1 MTKLSNE
8 IRERIVQLSN
18 EDLDIV
24 SGGRDSIMEVQWPKH
39 VTADKAA
46 AANDALIRQ

>member
-8 IRERIVQLSN
+8 IHERTVQLSN
-18 EDLDIV
+18 EDLDKV

-39 VTADKAA
+39 VMADKSA